1 MQYWP
6 DNFDFTAVEIN
17 RYIKDLLLEH
27 DCVVIP
33 GLGGFIGIA
42 MRAEVQTITKTI
54 NPPGKRISFNGQL
67 QRNDGL
73 LIHHISLVEGIS
85 YDEAETGVQN
95 FVKACKRRL
104 EQSGLIIFPEVGK
117 LMADTEGTISFHP
130 TPGRNLLQESFGL
143 KPVHYRQ
150 IFDTVTQ
157 PAIETPESAPLQPA
171 RASKSKTKS
180 LLGTYGLS
188 LAAMMVLAVFIAK
201 DIYLQPIALENFG
214 FFKPELFLGARNET
228 PRTTQINITAD
239 PIAAGTLVLSGTLDA
254 VETSPVTE
262 EVTATETVTP
272 TPTIAPPAEV
282 LKEPAGVVV
291 PHITEIQTNDI
302 DAGYYIVLGAYS
314 SKRNANNYIKEHQ
327 SLSGLITIPANGL
340 YRVALPAGNIA
351 STAYQ
356 LLETKRQQENPAA
369 WLIFNNK

>member
-1 MQYWP
+1 
-6 DNFDFTAVEIN
+6 VEIN

-33 GLGGFIGIA
+33 GLGGFIGTA
-42 MRAEVQTITKTI
+42 MRAEVQTITKTV

-73 LIHHISLVEGIS
+73 LIHHISLVERIT
-85 YDEAETGVQN
+85 YDEAEEGVLN

-117 LMADTEGTISFHP
+117 LIADAEGTISFHP

-150 IFDTVTQ
+150 IFNTVTEQ
-157 PAIETPESAPLQPA
+157 AIETPEIAPLQPA
-171 RASKSKTKS
+171 RGSGKTKS

-188 LAAMMVLAVFIAK
+188 LAAMLVLAIFIAK

-214 FFKPELFLGARNET
+214 FFKPELFLGSSNET
-228 PRTTQINITAD
+228 PSTTQIHIIAD
-239 PIAAGTLVLSGTLDA
+239 PVAAGTLVLSGALD
-254 VETSPVTE
+254 
-262 EVTATETVTP
+262 TATTVPVIEELTANETVTP
-272 TPTIAPPAEV
+272 STNTTPPAEV
-282 LKEPAGVVV
+282 VKEPTSVVM

-314 SKRNANNYIKEHQ
+314 SKRNANNYIKEHKA
-327 SLSGLITIPANGL
+327 LSGLITIPANGL
-340 YRVALPAGNIA
+340 YRVALPAGNVA
-351 STAYQ
+351 TTAYQ

>member
-1 MQYWP
+1 M
-6 DNFDFTAVEIN
+6 EIN

-33 GLGGFIGIA
+33 GLGGFIGTA

-73 LIHHISLVEGIS
+73 LIHHISLVERIT
-85 YDEAETGVQN
+85 YDEAEEGVLN

-117 LMADTEGTISFHP
+117 LIADSEGTISFQP

-150 IFDTVTQ
+150 IFDTVTEQ
-157 PAIETPESAPLQPA
+157 AIETLEIAPLQPA
-171 RASKSKTKS
+171 RGSGKTKS

-214 FFKPELFLGARNET
+214 FFKPELFLGASNET
-228 PRTTQINITAD
+228 PSTTQIKITAD
-239 PIAAGTLVLSGTLDA
+239 PVAAGTLVLSGTLNA
-254 VETSPVTE
+254 AATAPVTE

-272 TPTIAPPAEV
+272 TTTTTLPAEV
-282 LKEPAGVVV
+282 VKEPISVVV
-291 PHITEIQTNDI
+291 PHITEMQTNDI

-314 SKRNANNYIKEHQ
+314 SKRNANNYIKEHK
-327 SLSGLITIPANGL
+327 SLLGLITIPANGL
-340 YRVALPAGNIA
+340 YRVALPAGNVA
-351 STAYQ
+351 TTAYQ

>member
-1 MQYWP
+1 
-6 DNFDFTAVEIN
+6 VEIN

-33 GLGGFIGIA
+33 GLGGFIGSA
-42 MRAEVQTITKTI
+42 MRAEVQTVTKTI

-85 YDEAETGVQN
+85 YDAAEEGVQQ

-117 LMADTEGTISFHP
+117 LMADAEGTISFHP

-157 PAIETPESAPLQPA
+157 PAIETPESAPLQPV
-171 RASKSKTKS
+171 RASKSKTKN

-188 LAAMMVLAVFIAK
+188 LAAMLVLAVFIAK

-214 FFKPELFLGARNET
+214 FFRPESFMGASSEKPKTIQAN
-228 PRTTQINITAD
+228 INAD
-239 PIAAGTLVLSGTLDA
+239 PLTAGTLEVSGTL
-254 VETSPVTE
+254 ETASIVPAEE
-262 EVTATETVTP
+262 EVVTP
-272 TPTIAPPAEV
+272 VVALI
-282 LKEPAGVVV
+282 EPAVAPTPSKEVVKEASDIVV
-291 PHITEIQTNDI
+291 PHITEIQTADI

-314 SKRNANNYIKEHQ
+314 SKRNANNFIKEHQ
-327 SLSGLITIPANGL
+327 TLSGLITIPSNNL
-340 YRVALPAGNIA
+340 FRVALPAGNVA
-351 STAYQ
+351 TAAYQ
-356 LLETKRQQENPAA
+356 LLEKQRQQENPAA